1 MIRKK
6 ALISTF
12 HFCPNYGAML
22 QTYALQEFLRTM
34 FLEVRVLDY
43 RPQYLQNQYRYINTY
58 SFASIL
64 MSLWSLPTFFRKKMA
79 FKRFEKNLSLT
90 SGRFYCKEEI
100 TFQPFEYFFLG
111 SDQIWNPDITDGF
124 DPVYFGNIPKPSDSY
139 TIAYAASI
147 GKSVFTKKESTQFK
161 QLIKG
166 ISKIAMREDDARELV
181 RKETGEETT
190 VVVDP
195 TILVG
200 GECFRKFIHSVNC
213 SGYIFVYTLGADS
226 RVIDVANEVA
236 KTKGSKIIQVS
247 GVKKGLFFSKHEV
260 IYDAGVEDFLSLL
273 YHADYVVT
281 DSFHGT
287 AFSILFHKE
296 FITIPHKTRGGRMQ
310 SLLSKTNLL
319 TRLSQQV
326 SDSLLMSTID
336 WIDVDN
342 RLERVRTESKEYI
355 KSVIYDCKK

>member
-6 ALISTF
+6 ALITTF

-22 QTYALQEFLRTM
+22 QAYALQEYLRTL

-43 RPQYLQNQYRYINTY
+43 RPRPLLNQYRYINTY

-64 MSLWSLPTFFRKKMA
+64 MSLWSLPTFFRKKLA

-124 DPVYFGNIPKPSDSY
+124 DSVYFGDISKPSDSH

-147 GKSVFTKKESTQFK
+147 GKSVFTEKESTQFK

-166 ISKIAMREDDARELV
+166 ISKIAMREDDAQELV
-181 RKETGEETT
+181 RIETGEETV

-195 TILVG
+195 TLLVG
-200 GECFRKFIHSVNC
+200 GECFRKFIHNVNC
-213 SGYIFVYTLGADS
+213 SGYILVYTLGEES
-226 RVIDVANEVA
+226 RVIDIANEVS
-236 KTKGSKIIQVS
+236 KTKGFKVIQVS
-247 GVKKGLFFSKHEV
+247 GLRKGFRKSKHKV
-260 IYDAGVEDFLSLL
+260 IYDAGIEDFLSLI
-273 YHADYVVT
+273 YHADFVVT

-287 AFSILFHKE
+287 SFSILFHKE
-296 FITIPHKTRGGRMQ
+296 FITIPHKTRGGRIL

-319 TRLSQQV
+319 TRLSQKV
-326 SDSLLMSTID
+326 SDSLLTNPID
-336 WIDVDN
+336 WVDVDN
-342 RLERVRTESKEYI
+342 RLERMRTESKEYI
-355 KSVIYDCKK
+355 KSVIYD